1 MENEQAVRHLMRYE
15 EKPAL
20 MPSGEQLKVIT
31 KWVGMFMEL
40 NHKEISELG
49 MAAYIE
55 GLKDLTPVEIE
66 HGCQRALKEV
76 DHMPTVAHI
85 RQRTTEYTDA
95 PVTNQERGCSVCRW
109 TGWRMVPRVDGPGD
123 VARLCECRIKDGLVA
138 P

>member
-1 MENEQAVRHLMRYE
+1 LR
-15 EKPAL
+15 
-20 MPSGEQLKVIT
+20 VIT

-55 GLKDLTPVEIE
+55 GLKDLSVTDIE
-66 HGCQRALKEV
+66 RGCQRALKEV

-85 RQRTTEYTDA
+85 RQRTNEYVDA
-95 PVTNQERGCSVCRW
+95 PITNQERGCEVCRW
-109 TGWRMVPRVDGPGD
+109 TGWRLVPRTNGPGN
-123 VARLCECRIKDGLVA
+123 VARLCECRSIQ

>member
-1 MENEQAVRHLMRYE
+1 MENEQIEKHLMQSGAMQA
-15 EKPAL
+15 KT
-20 MPSGEQLKVIT
+20 PSDEQLRVIT

-66 HGCQRALKEV
+66 RGCQRALKEV

-85 RQRTTEYTDA
+85 RQRITEYTDS
-95 PVTNQERGCSVCRW
+95 PVTNTERGCQVCRW
-109 TGWRMVPRVDGPGD
+109 TGWRLVPRIDGPGQ
-123 VARLCECRIKDGLVA
+123 VARLCECRIKDGLTS
-138 P
+138 

>member
-1 MENEQAVRHLMRYE
+1 MEMEQAAKHLMQSA
-15 EKPAL
+15 EKPVS
-20 MPSGEQLKVIT
+20 MPSEEQLRVIT

-55 GLKDLTPVEIE
+55 GLKDLSVAQIE
-66 HGCQRALKEV
+66 YGCERALKEV

-85 RQRTTEYTDA
+85 RQRITEYTDS
-95 PVTNQERGCSVCRW
+95 PITNVDRGCEACRW
-109 TGWRMVPRVDGPGD
+109 TGWKLVRRTDGPGE
-123 VARLCECRIKDGLVA
+123 VARRCECTK